1 MFFKFYSANQLGR
14 DFVIGDLHGMY
25 DQLLK
30 HLQAVNF
37 DFEKDRCFSCG
48 DLIDRG
54 PDPQKCISLIH
65 EPWFFPVRGN
75 HEDTLIQTVQN
86 PNSAT
91 VADWVLNGGRW
102 HLLVTSVKMSQYAS
116 ELETLPLLIEIERA
130 DGRRIAVCHAEYPLP
145 YWNPDEI
152 DADPALRHHLQWSRS
167 KCYDLDESVVTGI
180 DYIICGHTIVDAPL
194 TLGNTL
200 FIDTGCFYTNRL
212 TVLPL
217 DELP

>member
-1 MFFKFYSANQLGR
+1 MFFKSYSANEQGR
-14 DFVIGDLHGMY
+14 DFIIGDLHGMY
-25 DQLLK
+25 DQLFK
-30 HLQAVNF
+30 HLRDVNF
-37 DFEKDRCFSCG
+37 DFRLDRCFSCG

-54 PDPQKCISLIH
+54 PDSEKCLSLIH
-65 EPWFFPVRGN
+65 EPWFHPVLGN
-75 HEDTLIQTVQN
+75 HEDTLIEVTRN
-86 PNSAT
+86 PGSAS

-102 HLLVTSVKMSQYAS
+102 HLMIASATMNQYAS

-145 YWNPDEI
+145 YWNPDE
-152 DADPALRHHLQWSRS
+152 AVANPVLRDHLLWSRGKYYS
-167 KCYDLDESVVTGI
+167 QDESMVSGI
-180 DYIICGHTIVDAPL
+180 DYIICGHTVVDTPL

-200 FIDTGCFYTNRL
+200 FIDTGCCKTGRL

>member
-1 MFFKFYSANQLGR
+1 MFFKSYTANQQGR

-25 DQLLK
+25 DQLFA

-37 DFEKDRCFSCG
+37 DFDKDRCFSCG

-54 PDPQKCISLIH
+54 PDSEKCLSLIH

-75 HEDTLIQTVQN
+75 HEDTLIQTVRN
-86 PNSAT
+86 SNSAT
-91 VADWVLNGGRW
+91 LADWVLNGGRW
-102 HLLVTSVKMSQYAS
+102 HLMVSSAKMSQYAR
-116 ELETLPLLIEIERA
+116 ELESLPLLMEIELG
-130 DGRRIAVCHAEYPLP
+130 DGRRVAVCHAEYPLS
-145 YWNPDEI
+145 YWNPEEVRTN
-152 DADPALRHHLQWSRS
+152 PALRHALQWSRV
-167 KCYDLDESVVTGI
+167 KCRGQDESIVTGVE
-180 DYIICGHTIVDAPL
+180 YIICGHTIIDAPL

-200 FIDTGCFYTNRL
+200 FIDTGCFKTNHL